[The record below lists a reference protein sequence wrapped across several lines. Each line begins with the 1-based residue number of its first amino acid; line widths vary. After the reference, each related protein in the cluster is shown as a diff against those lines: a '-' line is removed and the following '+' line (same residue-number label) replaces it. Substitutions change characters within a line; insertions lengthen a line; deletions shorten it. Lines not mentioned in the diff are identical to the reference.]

1 MAVSGPGTAC
11 SVTLTLTLP
20 LDPVTVTDFATVG
33 SVYVVLACPFEP
45 VIAGLGENVPP
56 KPASLNAMEAPTTT
70 FPNESLAFTTMGN
83 GNLVPTVPVCFPPE
97 TTDSVATSWAAVS
110 VKVADV

>member
-1 MAVSGPGTAC
+1 MLMLVAGPATAC

-45 VIAGLGENVPP
+45 VIAGLGEAVPLLPVMATGVP
-56 KPASLNAMEAPTTT
+56 KLPPAPPSLKATLTPATG
-70 FPNESLAFTTMGN
+70 FPLLDARTVSAVGR
-83 GNLVPTVPVCFPPE
+83 TVPVPP
-97 TTDSVATSWAAVS
+97 V
-110 VKVADV
+110 